1 LETWDECRSMWTPFE
16 ENLKWC
22 DPPDPSYH
30 ITVPEGRPQ
39 LQICNPSLA
48 LALLFPLI
56 FRSTVVRFL
65 YLHFH
70 EAPPACAVAWDSW
83 LFETFRAY
91 STAAFAASPNSLSV
105 CSPRPDSLIYKGENV
120 STLKPPDIT
129 GSPGAY

>member
-1 LETWDECRSMWTPFE
+1 MKTL
-16 ENLKWC
+16 LKRISSGATH
-22 DPPDPSYH
+22 PILH
-30 ITVPEGRPQ
+30 IILLCQRAVPK

-56 FRSTVVRFL
+56 FKSTVVGFL

-70 EAPPACAVAWDSW
+70 EAPPTCAVAWDSW

-129 GSPGAY
+129 GSLGAY